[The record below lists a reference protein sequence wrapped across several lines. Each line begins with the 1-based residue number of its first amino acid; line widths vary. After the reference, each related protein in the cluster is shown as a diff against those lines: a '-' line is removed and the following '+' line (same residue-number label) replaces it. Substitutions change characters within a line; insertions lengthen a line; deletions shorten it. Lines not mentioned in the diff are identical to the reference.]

1 MSAPESARNAAPP
14 PVLRV
19 VETALYFED
28 VPALRAAA
36 SFYRDTLGLRLMT
49 EGDRL
54 VSVDAGGGTVLLLFH
69 RGETAKGLRWPQGW
83 IPPHDGSGP
92 LHVAIGVAADQLGAW
107 ERWLAARGVEVES
120 RVSWTRGGSSLY
132 FRDPGGHSVE
142 LVTPGT
148 WENF

>member
-1 MSAPESARNAAPP
+1 MSAPEPARSVTAP

-19 VETALYFED
+19 VETALYFDD
-28 VPALRAAA
+28 VAALRAAA
-36 SFYRDTLGLRLMT
+36 EFYRDTLGLRLMS

-69 RGETAKGLRWPQGW
+69 RGETAKGLTWPGGW
-83 IPPHDGSGP
+83 IPPPDGAGP
-92 LHVAIGVAADQLGAW
+92 LHVAIGVEPGQLEAW

-120 RVSWTRGGSSLY
+120 RISWSRGGRSLY
-132 FRDPGGHSVE
+132 FRDPGGHSIE

-148 WENF
+148 WDNF

>member
-1 MSAPESARNAAPP
+1 MSAAEPARAAAPP

-19 VETALYFED
+19 VETALYFDD
-28 VPALRAAA
+28 VTGLRTAAA
-36 SFYRDTLGLRLMT
+36 FYRDTLGLRLMA

-54 VSVDAGGGTVLLLFH
+54 VAVDAGGGTVLLLFH
-69 RGETAKGLRWPQGW
+69 RGQTAKGLRWPDGW

-92 LHVAIGVAADQLGAW
+92 LHVAIGVAVDQLDAW
-107 ERWLAARGVEVES
+107 ERWLAARGVEIES
-120 RVSWTRGGSSLY
+120 RVTWSRGGRSIY

-148 WENF
+148 WENY